1 MASLPAVHL
10 LPRCQLEVQAP
21 SEVMSPPASAATKC
35 ERPVGQK
42 EGDQDYDLLGG
53 GVGLRATEAF
63 LESPSFLYR
72 LMTDGSRRPQRILL
86 RLVPLPE
93 Q

>member
-1 MASLPAVHL
+1 MMASLPAVHL

-42 EGDQDYDLLGG
+42 EGDQDYDL
-53 GVGLRATEAF
+53 
-63 LESPSFLYR
+63 
-72 LMTDGSRRPQRILL
+72 
-86 RLVPLPE
+86 
-93 Q
+93 